1 MFDDEAWQRMREEA
15 LEFMRNKEE
24 TLLKT
29 WLENIGYK
37 RKEPIGYYLSYYH
50 RTMEIYTTRPGI
62 LIGRAGIHVEQL
74 KKMLSD
80 DFYGE
85 WNVKF
90 IEISGGFV
98 NVKGE

>member
-1 MFDDEAWQRMREEA
+1 MFDDDAWQIMREEA
-15 LEFMRNKEE
+15 LEFMTNKTE
-24 TLLKT
+24 TLLKK

-37 RKEPIGYYLSYYH
+37 RKEPIGYCLSYSH

-62 LIGRAGIHVEQL
+62 LIGRAGVHVEQL

-90 IEISGGFV
+90 IEIRGGFV
-98 NVKGE
+98 NV